1 MISGWE
7 TGGNIEEE
15 LDDLIFSH
23 NQLTAIRF
31 QNCFSDCRCH
41 ALIAVSERVRLRQ
54 VVRERRGTRH
64 NIGSFVP
71 MPVLGCEEGRFQQA
85 CISQAAVPPV
95 SEINLA
101 WTVSASSLSGNFIG
115 RAWAND
121 PALPLIAHTLFGV
134 DSEWTRMC

>member
-1 MISGWE
+1 MSRGQISRQRSEVSGRMSKTSRACLTLWIDSVSEQFFNVISGWE

-54 VVRERRGTRH
+54 VVRVRRGARR

-71 MPVLGCEEGRFQQA
+71 MPVLLRRGQ
-85 CISQAAVPPV
+85 IP
-95 SEINLA
+95 
-101 WTVSASSLSGNFIG
+101 AS
-115 RAWAND
+115 
-121 PALPLIAHTLFGV
+121 
-134 DSEWTRMC
+134 